1 MDLERDYMPFLI
13 LGIIC
18 SLCAAAVSMGGVE
31 KVGVWMDAMYPIFM
45 LFAVACFAISWI
57 RWKKTTEKD

>member
-1 MDLERDYMPFLI
+1 MDIERDYLPFLI
-13 LGIIC
+13 FGIIC
-18 SLCAAAVSMGGVE
+18 LLCATAVTIGGFENMGI
-31 KVGVWMDAMYPIFM
+31 WMEAMYPIFM